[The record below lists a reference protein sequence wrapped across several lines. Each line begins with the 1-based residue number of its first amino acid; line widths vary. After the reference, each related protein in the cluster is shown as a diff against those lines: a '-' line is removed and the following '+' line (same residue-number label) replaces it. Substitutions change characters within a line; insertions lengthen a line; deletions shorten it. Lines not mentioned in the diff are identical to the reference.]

1 MLRYISL
8 FFFLLG
14 ADDSIGVGFSHVGA
28 EDPGHAEVGDLRIE
42 VLVEEYVA
50 GLEIAV
56 DDAYT

>member
-1 MLRYISL
+1 MLFCL
-8 FFFLLG
+8 QC
-14 ADDSIGVGFSHVGA
+14 ADDAVGVDLVLVAA